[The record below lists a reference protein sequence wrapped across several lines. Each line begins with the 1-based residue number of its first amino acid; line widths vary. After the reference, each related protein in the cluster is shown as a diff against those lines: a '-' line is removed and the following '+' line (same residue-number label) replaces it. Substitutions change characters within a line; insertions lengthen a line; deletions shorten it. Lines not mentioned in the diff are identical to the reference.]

1 MDTLLEQLGRHPLVA
16 AGVLALAVL
25 VVYALVRRLVVFALF
40 LLLVLAGALVWFR
53 LVGYDMP
60 SGLDTLGRTVG
71 KAVEAAG
78 DKGADLLETD

>member
-1 MDTLLEQLGRHPLVA
+1 MDTLLEQLARHPLVA

-25 VVYALVRRLVVFALF
+25 VVYALVKRLLVFALF
-40 LLLVLAGALVWFR
+40 LLLVLAGTLIWFR

-60 SGLDTLGRTVG
+60 KGLDKLGRTVG

>member
-1 MDTLLEQLGRHPLVA
+1 MDTLLEQLARHPLVA

-25 VVYALVRRLVVFALF
+25 VVYALVKRLLVFALF
-40 LLLVLAGALVWFR
+40 LLLVLAGALIWFR

-60 SGLDTLGRTVG
+60 KGLDKLGRTVG

-78 DKGADLLETD
+78 DKGADLLESD